1 MRFALIVLAFA
12 VVFVAASP
20 SMDKKKKKPA
30 AAAAAAAPV
39 DAPVEDT
46 PAQLGLGHSLATH
59 AIVT

>member
-20 SMDKKKKKPA
+20 SMDKKKKKT
-30 AAAAAAAPV
+30 APPV
-39 DAPVEDT
+39 EAPVEET
-46 PAQLGLGHSLATH
+46 PAELGLGHSLATH